1 MSILKVE
8 GLVKSFGGRKVVNGV
23 SFEVEEGELVGL
35 LGPNGAGKTTSFRM
49 TCGLLAP
56 DSGKVYL
63 NDEDVTHWPMY
74 RRARDGRMGYL
85 PQQSSVFTKLTSQ
98 QNLLAMMEL
107 LKFPW
112 RERKERCAELLE
124 EFEITKVRKSKAG
137 ALSGGE
143 RRRLEIARCLVSD
156 PKIIML
162 DEPFAGIDPVTVQSI
177 QQIIQRLC
185 DEGIAI
191 LITDHAAREILQI
204 TERTYVVSEGKILC
218 SGTAEEVV
226 EHPGVKEKYLGEID
240 GIEFRGQTRRTTV
253 RVPID
258 SADSDESDFRSGYP
272 QKVDMDFSDPYDSA
286 TFDEEDEGDQDA
298 LKAEDE
304 TEKTQ
309 SSRKKIYKRPKRKIV
324 ATRQTLLRKTD
335 LD

>member
-1 MSILKVE
+1 MSLLRVE

-23 SFEVEEGELVGL
+23 NFEVNEGELVGL

-56 DSGKVYL
+56 DAGKVYL
-63 NDEDVTHWPMY
+63 DGEDVTSWPMY
-74 RRARDGRMGYL
+74 KRARDGKMGYL
-85 PQQSSVFTKLTSQ
+85 PQQSSVFGKLTTQ

-107 LKFPW
+107 LGIPW
-112 RERKERCAELLE
+112 RERKERCAELLD
-124 EFEITKVRKSKAG
+124 EFEITKIRKSKAS

-177 QQIIQRLC
+177 QQVIKQLC
-185 DEGIAI
+185 DDGIAI

-204 TERTYVVSEGKILC
+204 TERTYVVSDGQILC
-218 SGTAEEVV
+218 SGSADQII
-226 EHPGVKEKYLGEID
+226 EHPEVKEKYLGEID
-240 GIEFRGQTRRTTV
+240 GIETRESRPATRAATRPQ
-253 RVPID
+253 RVAM
-258 SADSDESDFRSGYP
+258 S
-272 QKVDMDFSDPYDSA
+272 
-286 TFDEEDEGDQDA
+286 
-298 LKAEDE
+298 
-304 TEKTQ
+304 Q
-309 SSRKKIYKRPKRKIV
+309 SSNTTEPVPELDSVDFDPPEEEIKPQRKAKRKVI
-324 ATRQTLLRKTD
+324 ATRQTLLRKSD